1 MKTLSRA
8 LLLCAAIA
16 APMPAI
22 AQAATPSADRPFLN
36 PLFSDDMVLQ
46 RGQSDPVWG
55 WTTPG
60 ATVHVSVAGKSASA
74 VAGADGAWMAKLP
87 LLPTGGPYTLRAE
100 GPQTAI
106 LVNVQVGD
114 VWVCSGQSNMEF
126 GIGNATNADQ
136 EIAAANYPKIR
147 LFMVQHNVKLDPQ
160 AIAPVAPWVVCTPQS
175 VKQGGWNGFSAVG
188 YFFGRDLYENQHVP
202 IGLIETDWGGTPA
215 EAWTSGPALTKMPDF
230 RAVVAQLGSGGS
242 GSVTASMAQQM
253 SAWYTKNDLGA
264 AGHWAD
270 WSDPATD
277 ASAWPTMAL
286 PVLFQDA
293 GIPELSQFNGII
305 WFRRT
310 VDLPADAAGKDVT
323 LHFLADDN
331 DTTWVNGTQVGATE
345 GYNVPRAYHIPA
357 GVLKAGPN
365 TLIIRVL
372 DTGGKGGIY
381 GDPAGLSLEVPGGR
395 TVSLVGPWQYQAG
408 VSLTKATP
416 LPHGPV
422 DQNTPTTLFNGMV
435 NPLIPFGIK
444 GAIWYQGE
452 ANAGRA
458 YQYRTLLPAMIGD
471 WRARWGEGNF
481 PFYIVQLAN
490 WAPGGDSWPE
500 LQEAQWLTAK
510 NVPNVG
516 IATAIDIGDA
526 SDIHPKNK
534 QEVGR
539 RLALIAEA
547 QAFGEKVEDS
557 GPLYKAMT
565 VDGGAVRLTFTHLG
579 GGLTSKADALLTGFT
594 IAGADRKFVPAD
606 AHIDGDAIVVSSAQV
621 AAPVAVRYAWAA
633 DPAISLYNKAGLPA
647 LPFRTDDWPGV
658 TANNR

>member
-1 MKTLSRA
+1 MKTFSRA
-8 LLLCAAIA
+8 LLLCAALA
-16 APMPAI
+16 APVPAF
-22 AQAATPSADRPFLN
+22 AQVAASSSDRPFLN

-60 ATVHVSVAGKSASA
+60 ATVRVSVAGKSASA

-87 LLPTGGPYTLRAE
+87 MLLTGGPYTLRVD

-126 GIGNATNADQ
+126 GIGNTVNADQ
-136 EIAAANYPKIR
+136 EVAAANYPKIR

-160 AIAPVAPWVVCTPQS
+160 ATAPVAPWAICTPQS

-202 IGLIETDWGGTPA
+202 IGLIETNWGGTPA
-215 EAWTSGPALTKMPDF
+215 ESWVSGPALAKMPDF
-230 RAVVAQLGSGGS
+230 RAAVAQLTTQSS
-242 GSVTASMAQQM
+242 AASSLVQQM
-253 SAWYTKNDLGA
+253 SAWYAKNDPGL
-264 AGHWAD
+264 AGK
-270 WSDPATD
+270 WSDPATAD
-277 ASAWPTMAL
+277 AAWATMPL

-293 GIPELSQFNGII
+293 GVPELSSFNGII
-305 WFRRT
+305 WFRKT
-310 VDLPADAAGKDVT
+310 VDLPADAVGKDVT
-323 LHFLADDN
+323 LHFMADDN

-345 GYNVPRAYHIPA
+345 GYNVPRAYRIPS

-365 TLIIRVL
+365 VITVRVL

-381 GDPAGLSLEVPGGR
+381 GDPANLSLEVPGGQ
-395 TVSLVGPWQYQAG
+395 TVSLVGPWRYQTG
-408 VSLTKATP
+408 VSLAKATP
-416 LPHGPV
+416 LPRGPV
-422 DQNTPTTLFNGMV
+422 DQNTPTVLYNGMIA
-435 NPLIPFGIK
+435 PIIPFGIK

-452 ANAGRA
+452 TNAGRA
-458 YQYRTLLPAMIGD
+458 FQYRTLLPTMIAD
-471 WRARWGEGNF
+471 WRTRWGEGDF

-500 LQEAQWLTAK
+500 LREAQWLTAK
-510 NVPNVG
+510 NVPNAG
-516 IATAIDIGDA
+516 IATAIDVGDTA
-526 SDIHPKNK
+526 DIHPKNK
-534 QEVGR
+534 QELGR
-539 RLALIAEA
+539 RLALVAEA

-557 GPLYKAMT
+557 GPLYKAMAA
-565 VDGGAVRLTFTHLG
+565 DGGAIRLTFDHLG
-579 GGLTSKADALLTGFT
+579 GGLTAKAGAPLAGFT

-606 AHIDGDAIVVSSAQV
+606 ARIDGDAVVVSSAQV
-621 AAPVAVRYAWAA
+621 SAPAAVRYAWAG
-633 DPAISLYNKAGLPA
+633 DPAVSLYNKAGLPA

-658 TANNR
+658 TAHNK

>member
-458 YQYRTLLPAMIGD
+458 YQYRTLLPTMIGD

-557 GPLYKAMT
+557 GPLYKAMN

>member
-1 MKTLSRA
+1 MKTLSPA
-8 LLLCAAIA
+8 FLLCAALA
-16 APMPAI
+16 APMPAF
-22 AQAATPSADRPFLN
+22 AQMATTSVNHPFLN
-36 PLFSDDMVLQ
+36 PLFSDEMVLQ

-60 ATVHVSVAGKSASA
+60 ATVRVSVAGKKASA
-74 VAGADGAWMAKLP
+74 VAGADGAWMARLP
-87 LLPTGGPYTLRAE
+87 LLPTGGPYTLRVD
-100 GPQTAI
+100 GPQTAV

-126 GIGNATNADQ
+126 GLGNAINADQ
-136 EIAAANYPKIR
+136 ETAAANYPKIR

-160 AIAPVAPWVVCTPQS
+160 ATAPVAPWAICTPQS
-175 VKQGGWNGFSAVG
+175 VRQGGWNGFSAVG
-188 YFFGRDLYENQHVP
+188 YFFGRDLYESQHVP

-215 EAWTSGPALTKMPDF
+215 EAWTSGPALTKLPDF
-230 RAVVAQLGSGGS
+230 RAAVAQLGSS
-242 GSVTASMAQQM
+242 GSVTTSMAQQM
-253 SAWYTKNDLGA
+253 SAWYAKNDPGMA
-264 AGHWAD
+264 AK
-270 WSDPATD
+270 WSDPTAD
-277 ASAWPTMAL
+277 AAAWPTMTL

-293 GIPELSQFNGII
+293 GIPELSSFNGII
-305 WFRRT
+305 WFRKT
-310 VDLPADAAGKDVT
+310 VDIPADAAGKDVT
-323 LHFLADDN
+323 LHFMADDN
-331 DTTWVNGTQVGATE
+331 DTTWINGTQVGAME
-345 GYNVPRAYHIPA
+345 GYNIPRAYHIPA

-365 TLIIRVL
+365 TIAVRVL

-381 GDPAGLSLEVPGGR
+381 GDPAGLSLEVPEGR
-395 TVSLVGPWQYQAG
+395 TISLVGPWQYQAG
-408 VSLTKATP
+408 VSLTKAAP
-416 LPHGPV
+416 LPRGPV

-471 WRARWGEGNF
+471 WRTRWGEGNF

-526 SDIHPKNK
+526 IDIHPKNK

-539 RLALIAEA
+539 RLALVAEA

-565 VDGGAVRLTFTHLG
+565 VDGGAIRLTFTHLG
-579 GGLTSKADALLTGFT
+579 GGLTAKNAAPLTGFT

-606 AHIDGDAIVVSSAQV
+606 ARIDGDAVAVSSALV
-621 AAPVAVRYAWAA
+621 PSPVAVRYAWAA
-633 DPAISLYNKAGLPA
+633 DPAISLYNKANLPA

-658 TANNR
+658 TVNNK

>member
-1 MKTLSRA
+1 MKTLSPA
-8 LLLCAAIA
+8 FLLCAALA
-16 APMPAI
+16 APMPAF
-22 AQAATPSADRPFLN
+22 AQMATTSVNHPFLN
-36 PLFSDDMVLQ
+36 PLFSDEMVLQ

-60 ATVHVSVAGKSASA
+60 ATVRVSVAGKKASA
-74 VAGADGAWMAKLP
+74 VAGADGAWMAHLP
-87 LLPTGGPYTLRAE
+87 LLPTGGPYTLRVD
-100 GPQTAI
+100 GPQTAV

-126 GIGNATNADQ
+126 GLGNAINADQ
-136 EIAAANYPKIR
+136 ETAAANYPKIR

-160 AIAPVAPWVVCTPQS
+160 ATAPVAPWAICTPQS
-175 VKQGGWNGFSAVG
+175 VRQGGWNGFSAVG
-188 YFFGRDLYENQHVP
+188 YFFGRDLYKSQHVP

-215 EAWTSGPALTKMPDF
+215 EAWTSGPALTKLPDF
-230 RAVVAQLGSGGS
+230 RAAVAQLGSS
-242 GSVTASMAQQM
+242 GSVTTSMAQQV
-253 SAWYTKNDLGA
+253 SAWYAKNDPGMA
-264 AGHWAD
+264 AK
-270 WSDPATD
+270 WSDPTAD
-277 ASAWPTMAL
+277 AAAWPTMTL

-293 GIPELSQFNGII
+293 GIPELSSFNGII
-305 WFRRT
+305 WFRKT
-310 VDLPADAAGKDVT
+310 VDIPADAAGKDVT
-323 LHFLADDN
+323 LHFMADDN
-331 DTTWVNGTQVGATE
+331 DTTWINGTQVGAME
-345 GYNVPRAYHIPA
+345 GYNIPRAYHIPA

-365 TLIIRVL
+365 TIAVRVL

-381 GDPAGLSLEVPGGR
+381 GDPAGLSLEVPEGR
-395 TVSLVGPWQYQAG
+395 TISLVGPWQYQAG

-416 LPHGPV
+416 LPRGPV

-526 SDIHPKNK
+526 IDIHPKNK

-539 RLALIAEA
+539 RLALVAEA

-565 VDGGAVRLTFTHLG
+565 VDGGAIRLTFTHLG
-579 GGLTSKADALLTGFT
+579 GGLTANNAAPLTGFT

-606 AHIDGDAIVVSSAQV
+606 ARIDGDAVAVSSALV
-621 AAPVAVRYAWAA
+621 PSPVAVRYAWAA
-633 DPAISLYNKAGLPA
+633 DPAISLYNKANLPA

-658 TANNR
+658 TVNNK